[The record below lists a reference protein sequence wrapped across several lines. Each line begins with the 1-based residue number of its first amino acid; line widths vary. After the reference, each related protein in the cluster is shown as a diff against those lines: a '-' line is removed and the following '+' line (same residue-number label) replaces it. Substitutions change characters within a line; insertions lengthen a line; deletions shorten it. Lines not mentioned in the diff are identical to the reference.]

1 MIVSIRIFVAE
12 KSATDKF
19 VVEKLATIDLHLIFA
34 VADSIAKF
42 F

>member
-12 KSATDKF
+12 KLTTDKSIA
-19 VVEKLATIDLHLIFA
+19 EKSATIDLHSIFA